1 MRTALGMR
9 STTWMEDPLH
19 GENDTQLPGFLAGD
33 ESSAIWGPGPDEGL
47 ARHCTQPGSE
57 THCPAAR
64 PWSSTDSKD
73 NVSLA
78 VNHQIPPDSIPAWLP
93 WPSPSGTRASHH
105 QTLKDCQP
113 LPRRSFPAQLRTMSQ
128 HGWRVHTASR

>member
-1 MRTALGMR
+1 
-9 STTWMEDPLH
+9 MEDPLH

-78 VNHQIPPDSIPAWLP
+78 VNHRIPPRLCLHGCPGQAPVAHVPPTIRRWGTVSL
-93 WPSPSGTRASHH
+93 SPEAAS
-105 QTLKDCQP
+105 
-113 LPRRSFPAQLRTMSQ
+113 QLS
-128 HGWRVHTASR
+128 